1 MGLYIGIRMEKQTK
15 NILNLKTISDDC
27 IVEYDVQVKI
37 DNLSQERAE
46 LDKLIAENQLSID
59 ELDSEINRLTNQAD
73 YLDNTIAVASG
84 VLAGLVDSLFVGEFN
99 FAELKADSNKFINDF
114 IEKFASKNGY
124 DGQGRLGGA
133 IGSLEDEFPVDQDN
147 IWKGKGISSAR
158 FHHLE
163 DLAHHPTPA
172 GLAAA
177 IIVSFLRVAI
187 FVDKNGHWHF
197 LLVDT
202 NPKQLLKIWL
212 PIIISGVMLW
222 LIHLAK
228 SKYPDK
234 LDKLPSA
241 IKKIVVALAATPAVI
256 QILEISYNW
265 FGHLVSDMG
274 GSKNTAGE
282 GMGLPG
288 LFLALLKELS
298 SIPPLNITPLPKFVS
313 DIYSKDKFDMRA
325 ELAVVEHLG
334 KQAVPVLLNEI
345 IVRTFYFVRR
355 LILEKQ
361 KYEKW
366 NDVNWKNVLP
376 YGNRTINRMLTIS
389 SGTFVAVDLA
399 DAAIRSAAKSGG
411 EVSLFLTNMI
421 LRVNF
426 VGVGRFAIAIYSDAK
441 MGYKRGNLR
450 EERIKLMNSQIY
462 LKNARMFYKQAD
474 MWVEAETATK
484 AVDEVYSVAHCAAE
498 KAFFIFQENL
508 KSAEN
513 ISIYTQEIETMNPDL
528 IKNIGEI
535 VKY

>member
-265 FGHLVSDMG
+265 FGHLVSEMG

-288 LFLALLKELS
+288 LFLAWLKE
-298 SIPPLNITPLPKFVS
+298 
-313 DIYSKDKFDMRA
+313 
-325 ELAVVEHLG
+325 
-334 KQAVPVLLNEI
+334 
-345 IVRTFYFVRR
+345 
-355 LILEKQ
+355 
-361 KYEKW
+361 
-366 NDVNWKNVLP
+366 
-376 YGNRTINRMLTIS
+376 
-389 SGTFVAVDLA
+389 
-399 DAAIRSAAKSGG
+399 
-411 EVSLFLTNMI
+411 
-421 LRVNF
+421 
-426 VGVGRFAIAIYSDAK
+426 
-441 MGYKRGNLR
+441 
-450 EERIKLMNSQIY
+450 
-462 LKNARMFYKQAD
+462 
-474 MWVEAETATK
+474 
-484 AVDEVYSVAHCAAE
+484 
-498 KAFFIFQENL
+498 
-508 KSAEN
+508 
-513 ISIYTQEIETMNPDL
+513 
-528 IKNIGEI
+528 
-535 VKY
+535 